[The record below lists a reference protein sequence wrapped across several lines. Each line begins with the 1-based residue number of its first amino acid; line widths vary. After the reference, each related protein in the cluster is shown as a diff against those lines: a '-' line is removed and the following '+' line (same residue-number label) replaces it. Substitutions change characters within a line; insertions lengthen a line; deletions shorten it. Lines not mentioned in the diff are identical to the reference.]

1 MMPTFLRLVMAPLML
16 LSLLSA
22 DAFAQQGR
30 RLQPSDQIQVRVLN
44 QPEYDAQVRVAPDGT
59 ISLPQLGRVRVSGIT
74 EDGLAAMYRRALQRR
89 DVVKNAEVVVSTL
102 NFGAQLSVLGAVRNP
117 GVQVLDRPT
126 RLAEAI
132 SRAGGA
138 TQPAGIIIVRRTTA
152 HGVHVQRYN
161 QELVLSGRGTEAN
174 PIVVNGDQIYVEEA
188 PVFYLYGYV
197 NRPGVY
203 TLTRPLTIQQGLATG
218 GGLTELGSEW
228 RIDLKRG
235 RDGVIQTFP
244 AQLDEP
250 IQPND
255 TIIVKERIF

>member
-1 MMPTFLRLVMAPLML
+1 MLTLVRLLMAPLL
-16 LSLLSA
+16 LVLVLA
-22 DAFAQQGR
+22 TDASAQQGR

-59 ISLPQLGRVRVSGIT
+59 ISLPQLGRVRVSGMT
-74 EDGLAAMYRRALQRR
+74 EDGLAALYRRALQRS
-89 DVVKNAEVVVSTL
+89 DVVKNAEVSVTTV
-102 NFGAQLSVLGAVRNP
+102 NFGAQLSVLGAVRSP
-117 GVQVLDRPT
+117 GVQVIDRPT
-126 RLAEAI
+126 RLAEAL
-132 SRAGGA
+132 SRAGG
-138 TQPAGIIIVRRTTA
+138 TLQPNGTIIIRRTTA
-152 HGVHVQRYN
+152 RGVQVLRYS
-161 QELVLSGRGTEAN
+161 QEQVLSGRGNEAN
-174 PIVVNGDQIYVEEA
+174 PVVANGDQIYVEEA

-228 RIDLKRG
+228 RIDLKRA
-235 RDGVIQTFP
+235 RDGVIQTAP
-244 AQLDEP
+244 GHLDEP